1 MADDRF
7 YTTLAGEG
15 RAEFE
20 EKNSVFIGSAAHTK
34 TEAEAIDFVKMI
46 RSEFSDARHNVYAYI
61 TDRGMTARYS
71 DDGEPKGTGG
81 LPMLEVI
88 KKSGCVDVCVVVT
101 RYFGGV
107 LLGTGGL
114 TRAYT
119 EGAKIGLG
127 AAKIVTYELYEEY
140 SLECSYSEY
149 EKISSE
155 LKKYDVIIDSTDY
168 ALGVT
173 VCFAVKKE
181 LSASLLERVRELFS
195 GRTECILSGVRYDYK
210 QSQ

>member
-1 MADDRF
+1 MADKLF

-20 EKNSVFIGSAAHTK
+20 EKKSVFIGSAIHAK
-34 TEAEAIDFVKMI
+34 TEAEAIDFVKRI

-61 TDRGMTARYS
+61 TDGGMTARYS

-88 KKSGCVDVCVVVT
+88 KKSGCVDACVVVT
-101 RYFGGV
+101 RYFGGI

-119 EGAKIGLG
+119 EGAKIGLE
-127 AAKIVTYELYEEY
+127 AARIVTYELYEEY
-140 SLECSYSEY
+140 SLACSYSEY
-149 EKISSE
+149 EKINFE
-155 LKKYDVIIDSTDY
+155 LQKFDVINDATDY
-168 ALGVT
+168 AEGVT
-173 VCFAVKKE
+173 LRFAVKKE
-181 LSASLLERVRELFS
+181 KAPELCEKVKELFS
-195 GRTECILSGVRYDYK
+195 GRIKCELAGERYDYK
-210 QSQ
+210 